1 LGGVMLKN
9 LLKKTYLM
17 FNKVKVV
24 HSIPGRVRLLIPSLD
39 KFPEQMKKYESYITG
54 IIKLKTGINNIEYSY
69 LTSKVLIEYDKT
81 KLNEEDIVN
90 WLNKIWEIIVNNEEV
105 YHGMSVDEVEKNV
118 KKFYNMLK
126 NELEGGK

>member
-1 LGGVMLKN
+1 MLKN

-90 WLNKIWEIIVNNEEV
+90 WLNRIWEIIVNNEEV

>member
-1 LGGVMLKN
+1 MLKN

-69 LTSKVLIEYDKT
+69 LTSKVLIEYDKA

>member
-1 LGGVMLKN
+1 MLKN

-24 HSIPGRVRLLIPSLD
+24 HSIPGRIRLLIPSLD

-81 KLNEEDIVN
+81 KLNDEDIVN

>member
-1 LGGVMLKN
+1 MLKN
-9 LLKKTYLM
+9 LVKKTYLM

>member
-1 LGGVMLKN
+1 MLKN

-17 FNKVKVV
+17 FNKVKIV

-69 LTSKVLIEYDKT
+69 LTSKVLIEYDIT

>member
-1 LGGVMLKN
+1 MLKN

-39 KFPEQMKKYESYITG
+39 KFPEQIKKYESYITG

>member
-1 LGGVMLKN
+1 MLKN

-17 FNKVKVV
+17 FNKVKIV

-54 IIKLKTGINNIEYSY
+54 IIKLKAGINNIEYSY

>member
-1 LGGVMLKN
+1 MLKN

-24 HSIPGRVRLLIPSLD
+24 HSIPGRVRLLISSLD

>member
-1 LGGVMLKN
+1 MLKN

-17 FNKVKVV
+17 FNKVKIV